1 MIHKDCAFS
10 AHFRYVAQDVDSS
23 TGSILDANAYAVF
36 QALGLL
42 DDGWMVETNL
52 ISVEDKKYAS
62 PQAFPDVVSAL
73 IDDARRFNFEQDNT
87 FFKSTCYLSLSFAPT
102 DKLGKKLSKVMVD
115 MEEKTQSIDDE
126 YKYFEL
132 TVDRFLT
139 QFQKITATNLERLK
153 AEELITYLHY
163 CLTGQPQTLRAPQVG
178 YFLDSYLAST
188 HFIAGVIPK
197 T

>member
-1 MIHKDCAFS
+1 MLFTKSNKSIAQNILSYRGSRELAELLSYAYLFNAQTVIHKDCAFS

-73 IDDARRFNFEQDNT
+73 IDDARRFN
-87 FFKSTCYLSLSFAPT
+87 
-102 DKLGKKLSKVMVD
+102 
-115 MEEKTQSIDDE
+115 
-126 YKYFEL
+126 
-132 TVDRFLT
+132 
-139 QFQKITATNLERLK
+139 
-153 AEELITYLHY
+153 
-163 CLTGQPQTLRAPQVG
+163 
-178 YFLDSYLAST
+178 
-188 HFIAGVIPK
+188 
-197 T
+197 